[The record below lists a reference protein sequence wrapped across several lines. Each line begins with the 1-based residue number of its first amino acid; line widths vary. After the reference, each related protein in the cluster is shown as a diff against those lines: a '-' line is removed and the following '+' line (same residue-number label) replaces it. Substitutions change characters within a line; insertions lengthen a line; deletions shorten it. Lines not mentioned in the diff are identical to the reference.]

1 LHHTQI
7 TGILESRGVSMGEGS
22 DGKRAL
28 SRMWYLLYDANND
41 DAMTKAADKVGVVG
55 IGGLSCN
62 VVLAV

>member
-1 LHHTQI
+1 
-7 TGILESRGVSMGEGS
+7 
-22 DGKRAL
+22 
-28 SRMWYLLYDANND
+28 MWYLLYDANND

>member
-1 LHHTQI
+1 
-7 TGILESRGVSMGEGS
+7 MGEGS

-41 DAMTKAADKVGVVG
+41 DALTKAADKVGVVG